1 MDKGNAFSIKTKLSC
16 QTENGNYQPKQ
27 KNGFDYDQTINSA
40 WKPHD
45 LPSFAAYLLWNGL
58 TWAWE
63 ALLMLSLVVHWCA
76 CHFRL
81 SHNKNYGQAHTP
93 LKFITSVRTDLP
105 LRRDALFE
113 KGAIS
118 LLQRLWHDDLPLDC
132 RCQGSQRG
140 MNNMQ
145 QVVEAI
151 NLLS

>member
-63 ALLMLSLVVHWCA
+63 ALLMLSLETLFSSAVHVS
-76 CHFRL
+76 L
-81 SHNKNYGQAHTP
+81 QHTH
-93 LKFITSVRTDLP
+93 TS
-105 LRRDALFE
+105 
-113 KGAIS
+113 
-118 LLQRLWHDDLPLDC
+118 
-132 RCQGSQRG
+132 
-140 MNNMQ
+140 Q
-145 QVVEAI
+145 Q
-151 NLLS
+151 